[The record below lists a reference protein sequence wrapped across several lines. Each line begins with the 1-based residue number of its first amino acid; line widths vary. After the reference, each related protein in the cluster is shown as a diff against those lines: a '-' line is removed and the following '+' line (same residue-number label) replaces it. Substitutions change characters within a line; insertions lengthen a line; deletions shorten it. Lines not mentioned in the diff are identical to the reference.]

1 MEKTIEGML
10 DLFNKSW
17 ALVSAG
23 GIDDFNTMTVSWG
36 SLGTLWNRSIAT
48 VYIKPCRYTHEFME
62 KNERFTICF
71 FDEEFK
77 KDLTLLGSRSG
88 RDEDKVA
95 LTRLDPQSLGDCI
108 TFRQAKVTLV
118 CHKIYRADFDPSV
131 IPAEVMDKYY
141 SLEAPHTMYIGE
153 IEDMIFED

>member
-36 SLGTLWNRSIAT
+36 SLGTLWGKSIAT

-62 KNERFTICF
+62 KNDRFTITF
-71 FDEEFK
+71 FDDKYK
-77 KDLTLLGSRSG
+77 KDLTLLGTKSG

-95 LTRLDPQSLGDCI
+95 LTRLHAESLGDCV
-108 TFRQAKVTLV
+108 TFAQAKATLV
-118 CHKIYRADFDPSV
+118 CRKIYQADFDPAG
-131 IPAEVMDKYY
+131 IPAEAMDRYY
-141 SLEAPHTMYIGE
+141 TEEAPHTMYIGE